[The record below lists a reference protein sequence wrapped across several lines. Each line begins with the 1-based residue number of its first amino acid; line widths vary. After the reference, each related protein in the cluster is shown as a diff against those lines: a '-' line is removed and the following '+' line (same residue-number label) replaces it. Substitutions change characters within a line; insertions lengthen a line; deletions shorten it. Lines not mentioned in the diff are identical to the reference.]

1 MFSLQSCRIS
11 NARNALRYAHVYALY
26 WCGLTRLAK
35 WYVRRHGAIVLT
47 LHRVLS
53 EHERERSGSLP
64 GMVIGEAAFAALLE
78 YLTKRCE
85 IIPLATDPAVKRRA
99 RSRVPVA
106 ITFDDGWQDTF
117 TTALPLMQRY
127 KAPFTVFVCS
137 GLAGRTRPFWPERVA
152 SLWFAAQAE
161 GNGSSA
167 IAALLPGAKR
177 GLNAVVECLKRF
189 DPARRD
195 ALLARFETAASNS
208 GVHAQAD
215 TADTSM
221 DWESVCCLARAGVS
235 IGSHTSSHR
244 ILTRIPQGEVA
255 EELTASR
262 RLLQE
267 KLKTCCDLFSYP
279 NGDWSEEVKVSV
291 ARAGYRLGFTTKPG
305 IWTSQAD
312 TLLIPRI
319 NISEA
324 AVAGPSGRFSRA
336 MCEYRLFWTAAWA
349 HFRAPAGRHQAGKP

>member
-1 MFSLQSCRIS
+1 MSTLQSSRI
-11 NARNALRYAHVYALY
+11 RNVRRALRYAQVYALY
-26 WCGLTRLAK
+26 GCGLTRLAK

-64 GMVIGEAAFAALLE
+64 GMVIGETAFAALLE
-78 YLTKRCE
+78 YLTRYCE
-85 IIPLATDPAVKRRA
+85 VISLAADVPVKRQV
-99 RSRVPVA
+99 RSRVAVA

-117 TTALPLMQRY
+117 TTARPVLQRY

-137 GLAGRTRPFWPERVA
+137 GLAGKTRPFWPERVA
-152 SLWFAAQAE
+152 SLWSAVQAE
-161 GNGSSA
+161 GNSGSK
-167 IAALLPGAKR
+167 ITALLPGAER
-177 GLNAVVECLKRF
+177 GLEGVVERLKRF
-189 DPARRD
+189 DPKRRD
-195 ALLARFETAASNS
+195 AVLSRFEAAASDH
-208 GVHAQAD
+208 GVRAQSD
-215 TADTSM
+215 TADASM
-221 DWESVCCLARAGVS
+221 DWESVCSLAQAGVA
-235 IGSHTSSHR
+235 IGSHTSSHK

-262 RLLQE
+262 RVLQE
-267 KLKTCCDLFSYP
+267 KLKTCCDLFAYP

-305 IWTSQAD
+305 IWSAEAD
-312 TLLIPRI
+312 RLLIPRI

-324 AVAGPSGRFSRA
+324 ALAGPSGRFSRA

-349 HFRAPAGRHQAGKP
+349 HFHTRSGRRPAGKP

>member
-1 MFSLQSCRIS
+1 MR
-11 NARNALRYAHVYALY
+11 RALRYAQVYALY
-26 WCGLTRLAK
+26 GCGLTRLAK

-53 EHERERSGSLP
+53 ERARERSGSLP
-64 GMVIGEAAFAALLE
+64 GMVIGEPVFAALLE
-78 YLTKRCE
+78 YLTKHCE
-85 IIPLATDPAVKRRA
+85 IIPLATDPATKRRA

-106 ITFDDGWQDTF
+106 VTFDDGWQDTF
-117 TTALPLMQRY
+117 TTALPLLQRY
-127 KAPFTVFVCS
+127 RAPFTVFVCS

-161 GNGSSA
+161 GNGRSA
-167 IAALLPGAKR
+167 ITTLLPGAER
-177 GLNAVVECLKRF
+177 GLETVVECLKRF
-189 DPARRD
+189 DPKRRD
-195 ALLARFETAASNS
+195 ALLARFETAASDS
-208 GVHAQAD
+208 GVHAQPD

-221 DWESVCCLARAGVS
+221 DWESVLSLARAGVS

-244 ILTRIPQGEVA
+244 ILTRISQGEVA

-267 KLKTCCDLFSYP
+267 KLRTCCDLFSYP

-305 IWTSQAD
+305 IWTAEAD

-324 AVAGPSGRFSRA
+324 ALAGPSGRFSRA

-349 HFRAPAGRHQAGKP
+349 HFRARSGRSQAGIP